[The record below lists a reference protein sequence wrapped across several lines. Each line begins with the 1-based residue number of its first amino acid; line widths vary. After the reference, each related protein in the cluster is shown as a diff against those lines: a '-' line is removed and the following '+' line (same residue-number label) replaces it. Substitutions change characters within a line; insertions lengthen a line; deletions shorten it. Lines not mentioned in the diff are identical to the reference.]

1 MSSLLNP
8 SSKSS
13 SSKDY
18 PLRGEKIAVLVA
30 NGFNEHEFLQ
40 SLRALQATG
49 ATLTLI
55 SPTAGLVQG
64 WNGVTFG
71 HSHAVEV
78 PLSTAL
84 AADFSMLLVPS
95 GARSVEK
102 LKTYPQ
108 TTRFIKGFMSYG
120 NPVAFLGDAVSLMA
134 HVGMGADVTVSGP
147 VDVQAGLTAAGA
159 LWVDA
164 PVTISDQILTARTDT
179 PDLMAQA
186 LAAVVAHF
194 TNIPD
199 NLRLAA

>member
-13 SSKDY
+13 SSNEY
-18 PLRGEKIAVLVA
+18 PLRGERIAVLVA

-49 ATLTLI
+49 ATLTIIAPL
-55 SPTAGLVQG
+55 AGLVQG
-64 WNGVTFG
+64 WNGTTFG

-78 PLSTAL
+78 SLSTAL

-95 GARSVEK
+95 GVRSVEK
-102 LKTYPQ
+102 LKSYPQ
-108 TTRFIKGFMSYG
+108 TTRFIKSFISYG
-120 NPVAFLGDAVSLMA
+120 NPVAFMGEAVSLMV
-134 HVGMGADVTVSGP
+134 HVGMDADMTGSDIQADLNDASTKG
-147 VDVQAGLTAAGA
+147 VDEA
-159 LWVDA
+159 
-164 PVTISDQILTARTDT
+164 VTISGQILTARTDT
-179 PDLMAQA
+179 PDMLAQA

-194 TNIPD
+194 SNIPD